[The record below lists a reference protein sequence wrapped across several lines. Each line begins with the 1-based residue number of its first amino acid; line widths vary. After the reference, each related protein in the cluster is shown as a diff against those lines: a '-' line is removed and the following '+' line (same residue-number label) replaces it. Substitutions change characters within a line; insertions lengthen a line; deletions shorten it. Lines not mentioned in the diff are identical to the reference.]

1 MPLLRK
7 RFDPMPNKITRSL
20 IYWMIL
26 LPLVIV
32 ILFPFAV
39 MFITAVRPREE
50 LFVYPATWWISEFRW
65 TNFAEM
71 WVKTN
76 FGGALLN
83 SLYVSV
89 LATGIALLL
98 SIPAAYAMSRYRFV
112 GKGIYK
118 NFLLM
123 TQMMSPIVLVL
134 GLFRLMMSLGLVNNL
149 NSLVITYA
157 AFNLAFTIWMLQ
169 SYFNSIPRDL
179 EEAAW
184 MDGASHMTSLIR
196 IFLPLAVPAI
206 VVTAIF
212 TFINSW
218 NEFVLALTMMRS
230 SDDFTLP
237 VQIYSQVAGRY
248 QIEWHHVMAG
258 TVLATVP
265 VAIVFSWL
273 QRYLIRGMALG
284 AVK

>member
-1 MPLLRK
+1 MSSRLKKSIFYWIVMSPL
-7 RFDPMPNKITRSL
+7 M
-20 IYWMIL
+20 
-26 LPLVIV
+26 VI
-32 ILFPFAV
+32 ILFPFGV
-39 MFITAVRPREE
+39 MFVTAFRPRDE
-50 LFVYPATWWISEFRW
+50 LFVYPPTWTFSEFVW
-65 TNFAEM
+65 SNFSEM
-71 WVKTN
+71 WDKTN
-76 FGGALLN
+76 FGGALFN

-89 LATGIALLL
+89 SATVLALVF
-98 SIPAAYAMSRYRFV
+98 SIPAAYALSRYRFP
-112 GKGIYK
+112 GKGLYR

-134 GLFRLMMSLGLVNNL
+134 GLFRLMVALGLVGNL

-157 AFNLAFTIWMLQ
+157 AFNMAFTIWMLQ
-169 SYFNSIPRDL
+169 SYFNTIPREL

-184 MDGASHMTSLIR
+184 MDGANHFMSLTR
-196 IFLPLAVPAI
+196 IFLPLAVPAM

-218 NEFVLALTMMRS
+218 NEFVLALTMIRS
-230 SDDFTLP
+230 SDDYTLP
-237 VQIYSQVAGRY
+237 VQIFAQVAGRY
-248 QIEWHHVMAG
+248 QVEWHHVMAA
-258 TVLATVP
+258 TLLATVP

>member
-1 MPLLRK
+1 MSRKLR
-7 RFDPMPNKITRSL
+7 RSIL
-20 IYWMIL
+20 YWAIL
-26 LPLVIV
+26 SPLVVV
-32 ILFPFAV
+32 IIFPFAV
-39 MFITAVRPREE
+39 MFVTAFRPRSE
-50 LFVYPATWWISEFRW
+50 LFVYPPTWTFSEIRW
-65 TNFAEM
+65 ENFVEM
-71 WVKTN
+71 WDKTG

-89 LATGIALLL
+89 TATLIALIL

-112 GKGIYK
+112 GKGAYRT
-118 NFLLM
+118 FLLM

-134 GLFRLMMSLGLVNNL
+134 GLFRLMAAMGLVDTL
-149 NSLVITYA
+149 NSLVLTYA
-157 AFNLAFTIWMLQ
+157 AFNMAFTIWMLQ

-184 MDGASHMTSLIR
+184 MDGASHFTSLVKV
-196 IFLPLAVPAI
+196 FLPLAVPAM

-218 NEFVLALTMMRS
+218 NEFVLALTMLRS
-230 SDDFTLP
+230 SENFTLP
-237 VQIYSQVAGRY
+237 VQIFSQVAGRY
-248 QIEWHHVMAG
+248 QVEWHHVMAA

>member
-1 MPLLRK
+1 MTPKLKKSILYWILLSPLCVV
-7 RFDPMPNKITRSL
+7 
-20 IYWMIL
+20 IL
-26 LPLVIV
+26 LPYGI
-32 ILFPFAV
+32 
-39 MFITAVRPREE
+39 MFVTAVRPRDE
-50 LFVYPATWWISEFRW
+50 LFVYPPTWTFSEFRW
-65 TNFAEM
+65 DNFVEM

-83 SLYVSV
+83 SLYVS
-89 LATGIALLL
+89 IASTVIAILL
-98 SIPAAYAMSRYRFV
+98 SIPAAYALSRYRFV
-112 GKGIYK
+112 GKGLYR

-134 GLFRLMMSLGLVNNL
+134 GLFRLMVHLNLVNSL
-149 NSLVITYA
+149 NSLVVTYV
-157 AFNLAFTIWMLQ
+157 AFNMAFTIWMLQ
-169 SYFNSIPRDL
+169 SYFNTIPRDL
-179 EEAAW
+179 EEASW
-184 MDGASHMTSLIR
+184 MDGATQFTSLVR
-196 IFLPLAVPAI
+196 IFLPLAVPAM

-218 NEFVLALTMMRS
+218 NEFVLALTLIRNQN
-230 SDDFTLP
+230 DYTLP
-237 VQIYSQVAGRY
+237 VQIFSQVAGRY
-248 QIEWHHVMAG
+248 QVEWHHVMAG

>member
-1 MPLLRK
+1 MSSKLS
-7 RFDPMPNKITRSL
+7 RSL
-20 IYWMIL
+20 LYWAIL
-26 LPLVIV
+26 SPLVVV

-39 MFITAVRPREE
+39 MFVTAIRPRDEI
-50 LFVYPATWWISEFRW
+50 FTYPPTWGFSEFRW
-65 TNFAEM
+65 ENFSEM

-76 FGGALLN
+76 FGGALMN
-83 SLYVSV
+83 SIYVSV
-89 LATGIALLL
+89 LATLIALLL
-98 SIPAAYAMSRYRFV
+98 AIPAAYAMSRYRFA
-112 GKGIYK
+112 GKGIYRT
-118 NFLLM
+118 FLLM

-134 GLFRLMMSLGLVNNL
+134 GLFRLMMALGLVNNL

-157 AFNLAFTIWMLQ
+157 AFNMAFTIWMLQ

-184 MDGASHMTSLIR
+184 IDGASHLTSLVK
-196 IFLPLAVPAI
+196 IFLPLAVPAM
-206 VVTAIF
+206 VVAAIF

-230 SDDFTLP
+230 SEDFTLP
-237 VQIYSQVAGRY
+237 VQIYAQVAGRY
-248 QIEWHHVMAG
+248 QVEWHHVMAA

>member
-1 MPLLRK
+1 MSPKLKKSILYWVLLA
-7 RFDPMPNKITRSL
+7 
-20 IYWMIL
+20 
-26 LPLVIV
+26 PLVVV
-32 ILFPFAV
+32 ILFPFGV
-39 MFITAVRPREE
+39 MLVTALRPREE
-50 LFVYPATWWISEFRW
+50 LFVYPPTWTFSRIVWE
-65 TNFAEM
+65 NFSEM
-71 WVKTN
+71 WTKTN

-89 LATGIALLL
+89 SATIIALVL
-98 SIPAAYAMSRYRFV
+98 SIPAAYALSRHRFPGQGLYRQ
-112 GKGIYK
+112 
-118 NFLLM
+118 FLLM

-134 GLFRLMMSLGLVNNL
+134 GLFRLMVALGLVNNL

-157 AFNLAFTIWMLQ
+157 AFNMAFTIWMLQ
-169 SYFNSIPRDL
+169 SYFNTIPREL

-184 MDGASHMTSLIR
+184 IDGATPLASLLR
-196 IFLPLAVPAI
+196 VFLPLAVPAM

-218 NEFVLALTMMRS
+218 NEFVLGLTMIRTS
-230 SDDFTLP
+230 EQYTLP
-237 VQIYSQVAGRY
+237 VQIYAQVAGRY
-248 QIEWHHVMAG
+248 QVEWHHVMAG

>member
-1 MPLLRK
+1 MSPTLK
-7 RFDPMPNKITRSL
+7 KTL
-20 IYWMIL
+20 IYWAIL
-26 LPLVIV
+26 SPLVVV

-39 MFITAVRPREE
+39 MFVTAVRPRDE
-50 LFVYPATWWISEFRW
+50 LFVYPPRWGFSEFRW
-65 TNFAEM
+65 GNFAEM

-76 FGGALLN
+76 FGEALFN

-89 LATGIALLL
+89 LSTALALLL
-98 SIPAAYAMSRYRFV
+98 SIPAAYALSRYRFP
-112 GKGIYK
+112 GKGAYRT
-118 NFLLM
+118 FLLM

-134 GLFRLMMSLGLVNNL
+134 GLFRLMVALGMVNNL
-149 NSLVITYA
+149 NSLVLTYA
-157 AFNLAFTIWMLQ
+157 AFNMAFTIWMLQ
-169 SYFNSIPRDL
+169 SYFSTIPRDL

-184 MDGASHMTSLIR
+184 IDGASHFTSLVR
-196 IFLPLAVPAI
+196 IFLPLAVPAMA
-206 VVTAIF
+206 VTAIF
-212 TFINSW
+212 SFINGW
-218 NEFVLALTMMRS
+218 NEFVLALTMIRS

-248 QIEWHHVMAG
+248 QVEWHHVMAG

-273 QRYLIRGMALG
+273 QKYLIRGMALG

>member
-1 MPLLRK
+1 MSNKLVRSIVYWVLL
-7 RFDPMPNKITRSL
+7 S
-20 IYWMIL
+20 
-26 LPLVIV
+26 PLVVI

-39 MFITAVRPREE
+39 MFVTAVRPRDE
-50 LFVYPATWWISEFRW
+50 LFVYPPRWWFTEFRW
-65 TNFAEM
+65 DNFVDM
-71 WVKTN
+71 WNKVN

-89 LATGIALLL
+89 SATLLALAF
-98 SIPAAYAMSRYRFV
+98 SIPAAYALSRYRFR
-112 GKGIYK
+112 GKGLYR

-134 GLFRLMMSLGLVNNL
+134 GLFRLMVAFGLVNNA

-157 AFNLAFTIWMLQ
+157 AFNMAFTIWMLQ
-169 SYFNSIPRDL
+169 SYFNTIPREL

-184 MDGASHMTSLIR
+184 MDGATHFRSLVR

-206 VVTAIF
+206 AVTAIF
-212 TFINSW
+212 IFINSW
-218 NEFVLALTMMRS
+218 NEFVLALTMLRNNN
-230 SDDFTLP
+230 DFTLP
-237 VQIYSQVAGRY
+237 VQIFSQVAGRY
-248 QIEWHHVMAG
+248 QIEWHHVMAA

>member
-1 MPLLRK
+1 MSPKLKKSLL
-7 RFDPMPNKITRSL
+7 
-20 IYWMIL
+20 YWL
-26 LPLVIV
+26 LLSPLVIV

-39 MFITAVRPREE
+39 MFVTAVRPREE
-50 LFVYPATWWISEFRW
+50 LFVYPPRWTFSEFRW
-65 TNFAEM
+65 YNFVDM
-71 WVKTN
+71 WEKTN

-89 LATGIALLL
+89 AATALALVL
-98 SIPAAYAMSRYRFV
+98 SIPAAYALSRYRFR
-112 GKGIYK
+112 GKGVYR

-134 GLFRLMMSLGLVNNL
+134 GLFRLMVQFGLVNNL
-149 NSLVITYA
+149 NSLVLTYA
-157 AFNLAFTIWMLQ
+157 AFNMAFTIWMLQ
-169 SYFNSIPRDL
+169 SYFNTIPREL

-184 MDGASHMTSLIR
+184 MDGASHFLSLTK
-196 IFLPLAVPAI
+196 IFLPLAVPAM
-206 VVTAIF
+206 VVTGIF

-218 NEFVLALTMMRS
+218 NEFVLALTMIRNQ
-230 SDDFTLP
+230 DDYTLP
-237 VQIYSQVAGRY
+237 VQIFSQVAGRY
-248 QIEWHHVMAG
+248 QVEWHHVMAG

>member
-1 MPLLRK
+1 MTSKLK
-7 RFDPMPNKITRSL
+7 RTV
-20 IYWMIL
+20 IYWL
-26 LPLVIV
+26 LLAPLVIV

-39 MFITAVRPREE
+39 MFVTAVRPREE
-50 LFVYPATWWISEFRW
+50 LFVYPPRWTFSQFRW
-65 TNFAEM
+65 DNFVDM

-89 LATGIALLL
+89 SATVLALLF
-98 SIPAAYAMSRYRFV
+98 SIPAAYALSRYRFP
-112 GKGIYK
+112 GKGLYR

-134 GLFRLMMSLGLVNNL
+134 GLFRLMVAFGLVNNL

-157 AFNLAFTIWMLQ
+157 AFNMAFTIWMLQ
-169 SYFNSIPRDL
+169 SYFNTIPREL

-184 MDGASHMTSLIR
+184 MDGASHYFSLVK
-196 IFLPLAVPAI
+196 IFLPLAVPAM

-218 NEFVLALTMMRS
+218 NEFVLALTMIRS
-230 SDDFTLP
+230 NDDFTLP
-237 VQIYSQVAGRY
+237 VMIFSQVAGRY
-248 QIEWHHVMAG
+248 QIEWHHVMAA

>member
-1 MPLLRK
+1 MPSKLK
-7 RFDPMPNKITRSL
+7 KSL
-20 IYWMIL
+20 IYWAFL
-26 LPLVIV
+26 SPLVVV

-39 MFITAVRPREE
+39 MLVTAVRPRDE
-50 LFVYPATWWISEFRW
+50 LFVYPPRWGFSEFRW
-65 TNFAEM
+65 DNFAEM

-76 FGGALLN
+76 FGEALFN

-89 LATGIALLL
+89 LSTVLALVL
-98 SIPAAYAMSRYRFV
+98 SIPAAYALSRYPFP
-112 GKGIYK
+112 GKGAYRT
-118 NFLLM
+118 FLLM

-134 GLFRLMMSLGLVNNL
+134 GLFRLMVALGMVGNL
-149 NSLVITYA
+149 NSLVLTYA
-157 AFNLAFTIWMLQ
+157 AFNMAFTIWMLQ
-169 SYFNSIPRDL
+169 SYFSTIPRDL

-184 MDGASHMTSLIR
+184 IDGASHLNSLIR
-196 IFLPLAVPAI
+196 IFLPLAVPAMA
-206 VVTAIF
+206 VTAIF
-212 TFINSW
+212 SFINGW
-218 NEFVLALTMMRS
+218 NEFVLALTMIRS

-248 QIEWHHVMAG
+248 QVEWHHVMAG

-273 QRYLIRGMALG
+273 QKYLIRGMALG

>member
-1 MPLLRK
+1 MMSKAK
-7 RFDPMPNKITRSL
+7 RSIL
-20 IYWMIL
+20 YWIIL
-26 LPLVIV
+26 APLVVV

-39 MFITAVRPREE
+39 MFVTAVRPRDE
-50 LFVYPATWWISEFRW
+50 LFVYPPTWGFSEFRW
-65 TNFAEM
+65 ENFAEM

-83 SLYVSV
+83 SLYVSIT
-89 LATGIALLL
+89 ATSAALIL
-98 SIPAAYAMSRYRFV
+98 SIPAAYAMSRYRFA
-112 GKGIYK
+112 GKGLYK

-123 TQMMSPIVLVL
+123 TQMMSPIVLT
-134 GLFRLMMSLGLVNNL
+134 LGLVNDL
-149 NSLVITYA
+149 NSLVIPYA
-157 AFNLAFTIWMLQ
+157 AFNMAFTIWMLQ

-179 EEAAW
+179 EEAAS
-184 MDGASHMTSLIR
+184 MDGASHLTSLIR

-230 SDDFTLP
+230 SEDFTLP

-248 QIEWHHVMAG
+248 QVEWHHVMAG

-265 VAIVFSWL
+265 VAILFSWL

>member
-1 MPLLRK
+1 MTSKLRK
-7 RFDPMPNKITRSL
+7 SI
-20 IYWMIL
+20 IYWL
-26 LPLVIV
+26 FLSPLVVV
-32 ILFPFAV
+32 ILFPFGV
-39 MFITAVRPREE
+39 MFVTAVRPRDE
-50 LFVYPATWWISEFRW
+50 LFVYPPTWTFSRFAWS
-65 TNFAEM
+65 NFVEM
-71 WVKTN
+71 WNQTN

-83 SLYVSV
+83 SLYVSFS
-89 LATGIALLL
+89 ATIIALVL
-98 SIPAAYAMSRYRFV
+98 SIPAAYALSRHRFP
-112 GKGIYK
+112 GKGLYRQ
-118 NFLLM
+118 FLLV

-134 GLFRLMMSLGLVNNL
+134 GLFRLMVHMGLMNNL

-157 AFNLAFTIWMLQ
+157 AFYMAFTIWMLQ
-169 SYFNSIPRDL
+169 SYFNTIPKDL

-184 MDGASHMTSLIR
+184 IDGATHLTSLIR
-196 IFLPLAVPAI
+196 VFLPLAVPAM

-218 NEFVLALTMMRS
+218 NEFVLALTMLRS
-230 SDDFTLP
+230 SEKYTLP
-237 VQIYSQVAGRY
+237 VQIFSQVAGRY
-248 QIEWHHVMAG
+248 QIEWHLVMAA

>member
-1 MPLLRK
+1 MSPKLKKSLL
-7 RFDPMPNKITRSL
+7 
-20 IYWMIL
+20 YWL
-26 LPLVIV
+26 LLSPLVIV

-39 MFITAVRPREE
+39 MFVTAVRPREE
-50 LFVYPATWWISEFRW
+50 LFVYPPRWTFSAFRW
-65 TNFAEM
+65 DNFVDM
-71 WVKTN
+71 WEKTN

-89 LATGIALLL
+89 AATALALVL
-98 SIPAAYAMSRYRFV
+98 SVPAAYALSRYRFR
-112 GKGIYK
+112 GKGVYR

-134 GLFRLMMSLGLVNNL
+134 GLFRLMVQFGLVNNL
-149 NSLVITYA
+149 NSLVLTYA
-157 AFNLAFTIWMLQ
+157 AFNMAFTIWMLQ
-169 SYFNSIPRDL
+169 SYFNTIPREL

-184 MDGASHMTSLIR
+184 MDGASHFLSLTK
-196 IFLPLAVPAI
+196 IFLPLAVPAM
-206 VVTAIF
+206 VVTGIF

-218 NEFVLALTMMRS
+218 NEFVLALTMIRNQ
-230 SDDFTLP
+230 DDYTLP
-237 VQIYSQVAGRY
+237 VQIFAQVAGRY
-248 QIEWHHVMAG
+248 QVEWHHVMAG

>member
-1 MPLLRK
+1 MTPKLKKSLLYWLLLSPLCVV
-7 RFDPMPNKITRSL
+7 
-20 IYWMIL
+20 IL
-26 LPLVIV
+26 LPFGI
-32 ILFPFAV
+32 
-39 MFITAVRPREE
+39 MFVTALRPRDE
-50 LFVYPATWWISEFRW
+50 LFVYPPTWTFSEFRW
-65 TNFAEM
+65 ENFVEM

-83 SLYVSV
+83 SLYVSLTSTV
-89 LATGIALLL
+89 IAIAL
-98 SIPAAYAMSRYRFV
+98 SIPAAYALSRYRFS
-112 GKGIYK
+112 GKGLYR

-134 GLFRLMMSLGLVNNL
+134 GLFRLLVHLNLVNSL
-149 NSLVITYA
+149 NSLVVTYV
-157 AFNLAFTIWMLQ
+157 AFNMAFTIWMLQ
-169 SYFNSIPRDL
+169 SYFNTIPREL
-179 EEAAW
+179 EEASW
-184 MDGASHMTSLIR
+184 IDGATGFTSLVK
-196 IFLPLAVPAI
+196 IFLPLAIPAM

-218 NEFVLALTMMRS
+218 NEFVLALTLIRS
-230 SDDFTLP
+230 QNDYTLP
-237 VQIYSQVAGRY
+237 VQIFSQVAGRY
-248 QIEWHHVMAG
+248 QVEWHHVMAA

>member
-1 MPLLRK
+1 MSLRLK
-7 RFDPMPNKITRSL
+7 KSL
-20 IYWMIL
+20 FYWL
-26 LPLVIV
+26 VLSPLVVV

-39 MFITAVRPREE
+39 MFVTAVRPREE
-50 LFVYPATWWISEFRW
+50 LFVYPPRWTFSEFRW
-65 TNFAEM
+65 DNFVDM
-71 WVKTN
+71 WEKTN
-76 FGGALLN
+76 FGGALFN

-89 LATGIALLL
+89 AATALALVF
-98 SIPAAYAMSRYRFV
+98 SIPAAYALSRHRFP
-112 GKGIYK
+112 GKGLYR

-134 GLFRLMMSLGLVNNL
+134 GLFRLMVQFGLVDNL
-149 NSLVITYA
+149 NSLVLTYA
-157 AFNLAFTIWMLQ
+157 AFNMAFTIWMLQ
-169 SYFNSIPRDL
+169 SYFNTIPREL

-184 MDGASHMTSLIR
+184 MDGANHFISLTK
-196 IFLPLAVPAI
+196 IFLPLAVPAM
-206 VVTAIF
+206 VVTGIF

-218 NEFVLALTMMRS
+218 NEFVLALTMIRS
-230 SDDFTLP
+230 QDQYTLP
-237 VQIYSQVAGRY
+237 VQIFSQVAGRY
-248 QIEWHHVMAG
+248 QVEWHHVMAA

>member
-1 MPLLRK
+1 MSLRLRK
-7 RFDPMPNKITRSL
+7 SL
-20 IYWMIL
+20 LYWL
-26 LPLVIV
+26 VLSPLVIV

-39 MFITAVRPREE
+39 MFVTAVRPREE
-50 LFVYPATWWISEFRW
+50 LFVYPPRWTFSEFRW
-65 TNFAEM
+65 DNFVDM
-71 WVKTN
+71 WEKTN
-76 FGGALLN
+76 FGGALFN

-89 LATGIALLL
+89 AATALALLL
-98 SIPAAYAMSRYRFV
+98 SIPAAYALSRYRFH
-112 GKGIYK
+112 GKGVYR

-134 GLFRLMMSLGLVNNL
+134 GLFRLMVQFGLVNNL
-149 NSLVITYA
+149 NSLVLTYA
-157 AFNLAFTIWMLQ
+157 AFNMAFTIWMLQ
-169 SYFNSIPRDL
+169 SYFNTIPREL

-184 MDGASHMTSLIR
+184 MDGASHFVSLTK
-196 IFLPLAVPAI
+196 IFLPLAVPAM
-206 VVTAIF
+206 VVTGIF

-218 NEFVLALTMMRS
+218 NEFVLALTMIRS
-230 SDDFTLP
+230 QDQYTLP
-237 VQIYSQVAGRY
+237 VQIFSQVAGRY
-248 QIEWHHVMAG
+248 QVEWHHVMAG

>member
-1 MPLLRK
+1 MSRKLR
-7 RFDPMPNKITRSL
+7 RSI
-20 IYWMIL
+20 IYWAIL
-26 LPLVIV
+26 SPLVVV
-32 ILFPFAV
+32 IIFPFAV
-39 MFITAVRPREE
+39 MFVTAIRPRDE
-50 LFVYPATWWISEFRW
+50 LFVYPPTWTFSEFRW
-65 TNFAEM
+65 ENFAEM

-83 SLYVSV
+83 SLYVSIT
-89 LATGIALLL
+89 ATLIALVL
-98 SIPAAYAMSRYRFV
+98 SIPAAYAMSRYRFA
-112 GKGIYK
+112 GKGAYRT
-118 NFLLM
+118 FLLM

-134 GLFRLMMSLGLVNNL
+134 GLFRLMAAMGLVDSL

-157 AFNLAFTIWMLQ
+157 AFNMAFTIWMLQ

-184 MDGASHMTSLIR
+184 MDGASHFTSLVKV
-196 IFLPLAVPAI
+196 FLPLAVPAM

-218 NEFVLALTMMRS
+218 NEFVLALTMLRS
-230 SDDFTLP
+230 SEQFTLP
-237 VQIYSQVAGRY
+237 VQIFSQVAGRY

>member
-1 MPLLRK
+1 MSRKLR
-7 RFDPMPNKITRSL
+7 RSI
-20 IYWMIL
+20 IYWAIL
-26 LPLVIV
+26 SPLVVV
-32 ILFPFAV
+32 IIFPFAV
-39 MFITAVRPREE
+39 MFVTAIRPRDE
-50 LFVYPATWWISEFRW
+50 LFVYPPTWTFSEFRW
-65 TNFAEM
+65 ENFAEM

-83 SLYVSV
+83 SLYVSIT
-89 LATGIALLL
+89 ATLIALVL
-98 SIPAAYAMSRYRFV
+98 SIPAAYAMSRYRFA
-112 GKGIYK
+112 GKGAYRT
-118 NFLLM
+118 FLLM
-123 TQMMSPIVLVL
+123 TQMISPIVLVL
-134 GLFRLMMSLGLVNNL
+134 GLFRLMAAMGLVDSL

-157 AFNLAFTIWMLQ
+157 AFNMAFTIWMLQ

-184 MDGASHMTSLIR
+184 MDGASHFTSLVKV
-196 IFLPLAVPAI
+196 FLPLAVPAM

-218 NEFVLALTMMRS
+218 NEFVLALTMLRS
-230 SDDFTLP
+230 SEQFTLP
-237 VQIYSQVAGRY
+237 VQIFSQVAGRY

>member
-1 MPLLRK
+1 MSR
-7 RFDPMPNKITRSL
+7 IARS
-20 IYWMIL
+20 IL
-26 LPLVIV
+26 CWVVLSPLVVV

-39 MFITAVRPREE
+39 MFVSAVRPRDE
-50 LFVYPATWWISEFRW
+50 LFTYPPTWTFSMFRW
-65 TNFAEM
+65 SNFVEM
-71 WVKTN
+71 WDKVN

-89 LATGIALLL
+89 ASTLLALVLG
-98 SIPAAYAMSRYRFV
+98 IPAAYAISRFRFRAR
-112 GKGIYK
+112 GLYQQ
-118 NFLLM
+118 FLLV

-134 GLFRLMMSLGLVNNL
+134 GLFRLMVVFGLVNNL
-149 NSLVITYA
+149 NSLVLTYA

-169 SYFNSIPRDL
+169 SYFDTVPVEL
-179 EEAAW
+179 EEAASI
-184 MDGASHMTSLIR
+184 DGATPFVSLFR

-206 VVTAIF
+206 VVTTMF

-230 SDDFTLP
+230 SENYTLP
-237 VQIYSQVAGRY
+237 VMVYAQVAGRY
-248 QIEWHHVMAG
+248 QIEWHHVMAA
-258 TVLATVP
+258 TLLATVP
-265 VAIVFSWL
+265 VAVLFSWL

>member
-1 MPLLRK
+1 MSRKLR
-7 RFDPMPNKITRSL
+7 RSIL
-20 IYWMIL
+20 YWAIL
-26 LPLVIV
+26 SPLVVV
-32 ILFPFAV
+32 IIFPFAV
-39 MFITAVRPREE
+39 MFVTAVRPRDE
-50 LFVYPATWWISEFRW
+50 LFVYPPTWTFSEFRW
-65 TNFAEM
+65 DNFAEM

-76 FGGALLN
+76 FGGALVN
-83 SLYVSV
+83 SLYVSIT
-89 LATGIALLL
+89 ATLIALVL
-98 SIPAAYAMSRYRFV
+98 SIPAAYAMSRYRFA
-112 GKGIYK
+112 GKGAYRT
-118 NFLLM
+118 FLLM

-134 GLFRLMMSLGLVNNL
+134 GLFRLMAAMGLVDSL

-157 AFNLAFTIWMLQ
+157 AFNMAFTIWMLQ

-184 MDGASHMTSLIR
+184 MDGASHFTSLVKV
-196 IFLPLAVPAI
+196 FLPLAVPAM

-218 NEFVLALTMMRS
+218 NEFVLALTMLRS
-230 SDDFTLP
+230 SEQFTLP
-237 VQIYSQVAGRY
+237 VQIFSQVAGRY
-248 QIEWHHVMAG
+248 QVEWHHVMAA

>member
-1 MPLLRK
+1 MTPKLKKSLLYWLLLSPLCVV
-7 RFDPMPNKITRSL
+7 
-20 IYWMIL
+20 IL
-26 LPLVIV
+26 LP
-32 ILFPFAV
+32 FGV
-39 MFITAVRPREE
+39 MFVTALRPRDE
-50 LFVYPATWWISEFRW
+50 LFVYPPTWTFSEFRW
-65 TNFAEM
+65 ENFVEM

-89 LATGIALLL
+89 TSTIIAILL
-98 SIPAAYAMSRYRFV
+98 SIPAAYALSRYRFS
-112 GKGIYK
+112 GKGLYR

-134 GLFRLMMSLGLVNNL
+134 GLFRLMVHLNLVNSL
-149 NSLVITYA
+149 NSLVVTYV
-157 AFNLAFTIWMLQ
+157 AFNMAFTIWMLQ
-169 SYFNSIPRDL
+169 SYFNTIPREL
-179 EEAAW
+179 EEASW
-184 MDGASHMTSLIR
+184 IDGATSFTSLVK
-196 IFLPLAVPAI
+196 IFLPLAVPAM

-218 NEFVLALTMMRS
+218 NEFVLALTLIRS
-230 SDDFTLP
+230 QNDYTLP
-237 VQIYSQVAGRY
+237 VQIFSQVAGRY
-248 QIEWHHVMAG
+248 QVEWHHVMAA

>member
-1 MPLLRK
+1 MSRKLR
-7 RFDPMPNKITRSL
+7 RSI
-20 IYWMIL
+20 IYWAIL
-26 LPLVIV
+26 SPLVVV

-39 MFITAVRPREE
+39 MFVTAVRPRDE
-50 LFVYPATWWISEFRW
+50 LFVYPPTWTFSEFRW
-65 TNFAEM
+65 ENFTEM

-76 FGGALLN
+76 FGGALVN
-83 SLYVSV
+83 SLYVSIT
-89 LATGIALLL
+89 ATLIALCL
-98 SIPAAYAMSRYRFV
+98 SIPAAYAMSRYRFA
-112 GKGIYK
+112 GKGAYRT
-118 NFLLM
+118 FLLM

-134 GLFRLMMSLGLVNNL
+134 GLFRLMAAMGLVDSL

-157 AFNLAFTIWMLQ
+157 AFNMAFTIWMLQ

-184 MDGASHMTSLIR
+184 MDGASHFTSLVKV
-196 IFLPLAVPAI
+196 FLPLAVPAM

-218 NEFVLALTMMRS
+218 NEFVLALTMLRS
-230 SDDFTLP
+230 SEQFTLP
-237 VQIYSQVAGRY
+237 VQIFSQVAGRY
-248 QIEWHHVMAG
+248 QVEWHHVMAG